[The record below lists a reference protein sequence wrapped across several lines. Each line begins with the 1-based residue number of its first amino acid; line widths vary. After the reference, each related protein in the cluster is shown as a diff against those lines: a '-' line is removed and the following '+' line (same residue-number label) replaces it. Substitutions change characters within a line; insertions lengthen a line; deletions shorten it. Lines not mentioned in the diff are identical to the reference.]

1 MIEPIQPIEENQTTE
16 SITNII
22 PDRLK
27 RVLDALSEYHKDIL
41 IKYSH
46 FTQSPQELIAIQT
59 LLREK
64 AKVIRNYLLYN
75 KFPEGADT
83 ELKECLD
90 NIKQANTP
98 WDPEISTL
106 TNYWCDLMFIKHPFT
121 MSHKHIQ
128 NLLKNSLV
136 LIEDDT
142 SPPESDDV

>member
-1 MIEPIQPIEENQTTE
+1 MAEPIEPIEEVISN
-16 SITNII
+16 TNAI

-27 RVLDALSEYHKDIL
+27 SVLDSLSEYHKGIL
-41 IKYSH
+41 INYSH

-75 KFPEGADT
+75 KFPEGADP
-83 ELKECLD
+83 ELKQCLD
-90 NIKQANTP
+90 NLKQANTP

-121 MSHKHIQ
+121 MSHNHIK
-128 NLLKNSLV
+128 NLLKNSLASV
-136 LIEDDT
+136 EDD
-142 SPPESDDV
+142 SIQYERDEV

>member
-1 MIEPIQPIEENQTTE
+1 MAEPIEPIEEVN
-16 SITNII
+16 TNTNNI

-27 RVLDALSEYHKDIL
+27 SVLDALSEYHKDIL

-75 KFPEGADT
+75 KFPEGADP

-90 NIKQANTP
+90 HLKKANTP

-121 MSHKHIQ
+121 MSHAHIK
-128 NLLKNSLV
+128 NLLKNSLAI
-136 LIEDDT
+136 IEDDT
-142 SPPESDDV
+142 NPPESDDV

>member
-1 MIEPIQPIEENQTTE
+1 MAEPIEPIEEVISN
-16 SITNII
+16 TNAI

-27 RVLDALSEYHKDIL
+27 SVLDSLSEYHKGIL
-41 IKYSH
+41 INYSH

-75 KFPEGADT
+75 KFPQGADAQ
-83 ELKECLD
+83 LKQCLD
-90 NIKQANTP
+90 NLKQANTP

-121 MSHKHIQ
+121 MSHNHIQ
-128 NLLKNSLV
+128 NLLKNSLAS
-136 LIEDDT
+136 LEDD
-142 SPPESDDV
+142 SIKPQNDED